1 MLVLAQILQ
10 SIEIWIWVVAS
21 ELCLSKKFSVL
32 NRMVFCG
39 GIDRALSLQE
49 AFCFESI
56 GWYSVVESGAKLG
69 TVEKGQLPPPRL
81 L

>member
-21 ELCLSKKFSVL
+21 ELCLSKKLSVL

-49 AFCFESI
+49 AFRFELI
-56 GWYSVVESGAKLG
+56 GWYSVVE
-69 TVEKGQLPPPRL
+69 
-81 L
+81 